1 MFNTKTHYC
10 LDGTPNCPV
19 TGTLGSW
26 SLYVLGIFMACV
38 FQLGP
43 KSNFGRTSE
52 QNAAF
57 WLKLFL
63 PVRQYST
70 SPTYS
75 YHDSVENTTKS
86 FQLNGSQWVRFLVSY
101 LVNGIG
107 YHILVHA
114 LPIQIAAQSSLTGV
128 VFRAVGMIYLTSL
141 DDISGNEITMIPPD
155 DDTEAKDDDTVGST
169 ASLYSFFGGIGGTTG
184 GGGGG
189 GRPNRDELEVVKAAE
204 KIIVKA
210 QAKLDELRHGRGGQR
225 RRRRRAT
232 TSTSPS
238 PSTGASKTLLA
249 EF

>member
-1 MFNTKTHYC
+1 
-10 LDGTPNCPV
+10 
-19 TGTLGSW
+19 
-26 SLYVLGIFMACV
+26 
-38 FQLGP
+38 
-43 KSNFGRTSE
+43 
-52 QNAAF
+52 
-57 WLKLFL
+57 
-63 PVRQYST
+63 
-70 SPTYS
+70 
-75 YHDSVENTTKS
+75 
-86 FQLNGSQWVRFLVSY
+86 
-101 LVNGIG
+101 
-107 YHILVHA
+107 
-114 LPIQIAAQSSLTGV
+114 
-128 VFRAVGMIYLTSL
+128 MIYLTSL

-169 ASLYSFFGGIGGTTG
+169 ASLYSFFGGIGGNT